1 MPAELLD
8 YIAIWLS
15 RQGTILCFRYQKPA
29 CFRLQT
35 RDIVRTGKMIYD
47 VPVSQCHEHWTTWT
61 HRLLVVAG
69 NVFRKFYVLDCLA
82 PPVST
87 YFTFRPAVGPPDLL
101 LHRGENI
108 QTKRSY
114 ENQPETRMIR
124 HGLDVGVPAIRG
136 FIRQP
141 LSTSCVG
148 LAQGCNP
155 LASAVFFG
163 AYLCSD
169 QLSCESLLE

>member
-1 MPAELLD
+1 
-8 YIAIWLS
+8 
-15 RQGTILCFRYQKPA
+15 
-29 CFRLQT
+29 
-35 RDIVRTGKMIYD
+35 MIYD

-169 QLSCESLLE
+169 QLSCESLLEQLIKLPKRIGTSARYRAVVWTVRMSRSAFNLQRHFKMDRRG